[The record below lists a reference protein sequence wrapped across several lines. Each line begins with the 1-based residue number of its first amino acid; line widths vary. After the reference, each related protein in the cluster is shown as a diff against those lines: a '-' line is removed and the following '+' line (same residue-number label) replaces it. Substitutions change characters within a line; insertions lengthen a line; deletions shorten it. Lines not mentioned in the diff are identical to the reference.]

1 MTREM
6 AIDKI
11 RKILALAENNPSENE
26 AISAALMAQK
36 LMAKY
41 NILETEVQQEV
52 TENNIESLQVV
63 VSGKIQKWRL
73 YLAQVVAKNFR
84 CKVYLRGQ
92 DIVFFGYKK
101 DADICKEVF
110 LSLYKIGV
118 KLSDKAKREARS
130 KYGTAK
136 GIRNSFC
143 TGFVDGIR
151 SELEKQS
158 TALIIIVPKEVNEK
172 YDNMSR
178 GWKNKSSN
186 VSVNRFNPD
195 AYSAG
200 KQAGKDAMQ
209 SRRLE
214 TK

>member
-11 RKILALAENNPSENE
+11 RKILALAENNPSKNE

-41 NILETEVQQEV
+41 NILETEIQQEV
-52 TENNIESLQVV
+52 TDNNIESLQVV
-63 VSGKIQKWRL
+63 VSGKVQKWRL

-92 DIVFFGYKK
+92 DVVFFGYKK

-110 LSLYKIGV
+110 LSIYRIGV

-143 TGFVDGIR
+143 IGFVDGIK

-178 GWKNKSSN
+178 GWKNRASN

>member
-11 RKILALAENNPSENE
+11 RKILALAENNPSEHE

-41 NILETEVQQEV
+41 NIQETEIQEEV
-52 TENNIESLQVV
+52 TDNNIESLQVV
-63 VSGKIQKWRL
+63 VSGKVQKWRL

-92 DIVFFGYKK
+92 DVVFFGYKK

-110 LSLYKIGV
+110 LSLYRIGV

-143 TGFVDGIR
+143 IGFVDGIR

-178 GWKNKSSN
+178 GWKNRASN